1 MPAHAASPSG
11 RFSVGA
17 LQSDL
22 TSCAERG
29 RTAVLARHW
38 PNTAPWRPLGSGLR
52 VGARRSAAGTRWFSS
67 SVWLP
72 LAKGETTTGIP
83 RAGPEGVG
91 AGAGARAEA
100 PHGRR
105 SRRSHDRRQ
114 LADLR
119 SASSSPGRSSCA
131 DDPRSRPGDPE
142 QALRGPGAEADDA
155 PPRVL
160 IFQARITV
168 RHGRV
173 RPGTSIPF
181 ARGRISAGLT
191 AGTHTVAG
199 RQRAAAP
206 SQQLWVIRQHP
217 ETGQRSLDLL
227 QHSKRKDS

>member
-1 MPAHAASPSG
+1 MRPALPG

-72 LAKGETTTGIP
+72 LAKGETTTVGIP

-105 SRRSHDRRQ
+105 
-114 LADLR
+114 
-119 SASSSPGRSSCA
+119 
-131 DDPRSRPGDPE
+131 
-142 QALRGPGAEADDA
+142 
-155 PPRVL
+155 
-160 IFQARITV
+160 
-168 RHGRV
+168 
-173 RPGTSIPF
+173 
-181 ARGRISAGLT
+181 
-191 AGTHTVAG
+191 
-199 RQRAAAP
+199 
-206 SQQLWVIRQHP
+206 
-217 ETGQRSLDLL
+217 
-227 QHSKRKDS
+227 